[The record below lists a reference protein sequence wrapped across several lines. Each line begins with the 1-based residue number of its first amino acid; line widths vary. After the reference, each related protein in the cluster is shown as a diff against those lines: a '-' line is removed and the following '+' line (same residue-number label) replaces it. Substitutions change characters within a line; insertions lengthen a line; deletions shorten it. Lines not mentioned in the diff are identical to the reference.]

1 MPPVLFQRRVCL
13 LLGPNVLAQEGYGV
27 KRNDGPGPTT
37 GECGGGDDE
46 YLGYTSSKYGGS
58 DGVSEGRPV
67 VLAIVTTRRA
77 MMILISLV
85 KTATEGTTA
94 ISDLIVMAMNR
105 CVTVFWFLTVALGPT
120 KQVYDGAGDDC
131 PGSVSRGCDV
141 ACSGRKLHMRAA
153 LHGESAE

>member
-1 MPPVLFQRRVCL
+1 M
-13 LLGPNVLAQEGYGV
+13 GPKVLAQEGFGG
-27 KRNDGPGPTT
+27 KRSDGPGPTT

-46 YLGYTSSKYGGS
+46 YLGSTSRNSGGS

-77 MMILISLV
+77 TMILVPLA
-85 KTATEGTTA
+85 KTVTEGIT
-94 ISDLIVMAMNR
+94 AMNR

-131 PGSVSRGCDV
+131 PGSVSR
-141 ACSGRKLHMRAA
+141 
-153 LHGESAE
+153 